1 MIWVH
6 PGWFWALLLL
16 PLLVL
21 LYIRYNKRHQAQ
33 LSLSAY
39 RLLPKGNGWRS
50 YLRALPFALE
60 LLALAAMILA
70 LARPQDS
77 NHWEERSIQGI
88 DLVLAIDL
96 SGSMQAL
103 DLKPNRF
110 EAVRSVASEMIAAR
124 PNDNIG
130 LVVFA
135 GESFTLCPLTVDHNV
150 IQEMLDATEIGQLED
165 GTAIGL
171 GLATAIN
178 TLRSSDNKSKV
189 IILLTDGSNNAGDIT
204 PSMGAELAQQY
215 GIRIYTVAAG
225 TNGVA
230 KFPVQT
236 SFGTEYVEVDVQIDE
251 GTLRHIAQQ
260 TGGKYYRATDET
272 KLREI
277 YKEIDSLEKSRLT
290 SRSVSAYEE
299 RYMLFAL
306 LAIVLLG
313 IAFLLRTT
321 LLRANP

>member
-1 MIWVH
+1 MIWIH
-6 PGWFWALLLL
+6 PEWLWALLLL

-21 LYIRYNKRHQAQ
+21 LYIRYNKRHQAK

-39 RLLPKGNGWRS
+39 RLLPKGSGWRS

-60 LLALAAMILA
+60 LLALASMILA

-77 NHWEERSIQGI
+77 SHWEERSIQGI
-88 DLVLAIDL
+88 DLVLAMDL

-110 EAVRSVASEMIAAR
+110 EAARDVANEMIAAR

-135 GESFTLCPLTVDHNV
+135 GESFTLCPLTVDHDV
-150 IQEMLDATEIGQLED
+150 ILQMLDATEIGQLED

-178 TLRSSDNKSKV
+178 TLRGSDNKSKV

-204 PSMGAELAQQY
+204 PSMAAELAQQY

-236 SFGTEYVEVDVQIDE
+236 ASGIEYVEADVQIDE

-272 KLREI
+272 KLHEI

-313 IAFLLRTT
+313 AAFLLRTT

>member
-1 MIWVH
+1 MTWVY
-6 PGWFWALLLL
+6 PEWFWALLLL
-16 PLLVL
+16 PILIVL
-21 LYIRYNKRHQAQ
+21 YFLNNKRHQAQ
-33 LSLSAY
+33 LLLSAY
-39 RLLPKGNGWRS
+39 HLLPKRSGWRS
-50 YLRALPFALE
+50 YLRALPFTLE
-60 LLALAAMILA
+60 MLVVATIILA

-77 NHWEERSIQGI
+77 NHWEEHSIQGI
-88 DLVLAIDL
+88 DLVLAIDM

-103 DLKPNRF
+103 DLQPNRF
-110 EAVRSVASEMIAAR
+110 EAARRVASDMIASR

-135 GESFTLCPLTVDHNV
+135 GESFTLCPLTIDHNV
-150 IQEMLDATEIGQLED
+150 TQELLDATAIGQLED

-171 GLATAIN
+171 GLATAVN
-178 TLRSSDNKSKV
+178 ALRSSQNKSKV

-204 PSMGAELAQQY
+204 PSMAAEMAQRY

-236 SFGTEYVEVDVQIDE
+236 AFGTEYIEADVEIDE
-251 GTLRHIAQQ
+251 TTLRHVAQQ
-260 TGGKYYRATDET
+260 TGGHYYRATDET
-272 KLREI
+272 KLSEI

-290 SRSVSAYEE
+290 TRSVSAYEE
-299 RYMLFAL
+299 RYMFFAL
-306 LAIVLLG
+306 IAIVLLG

>member
-6 PGWFWALLLL
+6 PEWLWALLLL

-21 LYIRYNKRHQAQ
+21 LYIRYNKRHQAK

-39 RLLPKGNGWRS
+39 RLLPKGSGWRS
-50 YLRALPFALE
+50 YLRALPFVLE
-60 LLALAAMILA
+60 LLALASMILA

-77 NHWEERSIQGI
+77 SHWEERSIQGI
-88 DLVLAIDL
+88 DLVLAMDL

-110 EAVRSVASEMIAAR
+110 EAARDVANEMIAAR

-135 GESFTLCPLTVDHNV
+135 GESFTLCPLTVDHDV
-150 IQEMLDATEIGQLED
+150 ILQMLDATEIGQLED

-178 TLRSSDNKSKV
+178 TLRGSDNKSKV

-204 PSMGAELAQQY
+204 PSMAAELAQQY

-236 SFGTEYVEVDVQIDE
+236 ASGIEYVEADVQIDE

-272 KLREI
+272 KLHEI

-313 IAFLLRTT
+313 AAFLLRTT

>member
-6 PGWFWALLLL
+6 PEWLWALLLL

-21 LYIRYNKRHQAQ
+21 LYMRYNKRHQAK

-39 RLLPKGNGWRS
+39 RLLPKRSGWRS

-88 DLVLAIDL
+88 DLVLAMDL

-110 EAVRSVASEMIAAR
+110 EAARSVASEMIAAR

-150 IQEMLDATEIGQLED
+150 ILEMLETTEIGQLED

-204 PSMGAELAQQY
+204 PSMAAELAQQY

-236 SFGTEYVEVDVQIDE
+236 AFGTEYVEADVQIDE

-272 KLREI
+272 KLHEI

-313 IAFLLRTT
+313 AAFLLRTT

>member
-6 PGWFWALLLL
+6 PEWLWALLLL

-21 LYIRYNKRHQAQ
+21 LYIRYNKRHQAK

-39 RLLPKGNGWRS
+39 RLLPKGSGSRS

-60 LLALAAMILA
+60 LLALASMILA

-77 NHWEERSIQGI
+77 SHWEERSIQGI
-88 DLVLAIDL
+88 DLVLAMDL

-110 EAVRSVASEMIAAR
+110 EAARDVANEMIAAR

-135 GESFTLCPLTVDHNV
+135 GESFTLCPLTVDHDV
-150 IQEMLDATEIGQLED
+150 ILQMLDATEIGQLED

-178 TLRSSDNKSKV
+178 TLRGSDNKSKV

-204 PSMGAELAQQY
+204 PSMAAELAQQY

-236 SFGTEYVEVDVQIDE
+236 ASGIEYVEADVQIDE

-272 KLREI
+272 KLHEI

-313 IAFLLRTT
+313 TAFLLRTT

>member
-6 PGWFWALLLL
+6 PEWLWALLLL

-21 LYIRYNKRHQAQ
+21 LYIRYNKRHQAK

-39 RLLPKGNGWRS
+39 RLLPKGSGSRS

-60 LLALAAMILA
+60 LLALAAMIVA

-88 DLVLAIDL
+88 DLVLAMDL

-110 EAVRSVASEMIAAR
+110 EAARTVASEMIAAR

-135 GESFTLCPLTVDHNV
+135 GESFTLCPLTVDHDV
-150 IQEMLDATEIGQLED
+150 ILQMLEATGIGQLED

-178 TLRSSDNKSKV
+178 TLRGSDNKSKV

-204 PSMGAELAQQY
+204 PSMAAELAQQY

-236 SFGTEYVEVDVQIDE
+236 ASGIEYVEADVQIDE

-272 KLREI
+272 KLHEI

-313 IAFLLRTT
+313 VAFLLRTT

>member
-6 PGWFWALLLL
+6 PEWLWALLLL

-21 LYIRYNKRHQAQ
+21 LYIRYNKRHQAK

-39 RLLPKGNGWRS
+39 RLLPKGSGWRS
-50 YLRALPFALE
+50 YLRALPFVLE
-60 LLALAAMILA
+60 LLALASMILA

-77 NHWEERSIQGI
+77 SHWEERSIQGI
-88 DLVLAIDL
+88 DLVLAMDL

-110 EAVRSVASEMIAAR
+110 EAARDVANEMIAAR

-135 GESFTLCPLTVDHNV
+135 GESFTLCPLTVDHDV
-150 IQEMLDATEIGQLED
+150 ILQMLDATEIGQLED

-178 TLRSSDNKSKV
+178 TLRGSDNKSKV

-204 PSMGAELAQQY
+204 PSMAAELVPAA
-215 GIRIYTVAAG
+215 TV
-225 TNGVA
+225 
-230 KFPVQT
+230 
-236 SFGTEYVEVDVQIDE
+236 
-251 GTLRHIAQQ
+251 
-260 TGGKYYRATDET
+260 
-272 KLREI
+272 
-277 YKEIDSLEKSRLT
+277 
-290 SRSVSAYEE
+290 
-299 RYMLFAL
+299 
-306 LAIVLLG
+306 
-313 IAFLLRTT
+313 
-321 LLRANP
+321 

>member
-1 MIWVH
+1 MTWVY
-6 PGWFWALLLL
+6 PEWFWALLLL
-16 PLLVL
+16 PILIVL
-21 LYIRYNKRHQAQ
+21 YFLNNKRHQAQ
-33 LSLSAY
+33 LLLSAY
-39 RLLPKGNGWRS
+39 HLLPKRSGWRS
-50 YLRALPFALE
+50 YLRALPFTLE
-60 LLALAAMILA
+60 MLVVATIILA

-77 NHWEERSIQGI
+77 NHWEEHSIQGI
-88 DLVLAIDL
+88 DLVLAIDM

-103 DLKPNRF
+103 DLQPNRF
-110 EAVRSVASEMIAAR
+110 EAARRVASDMIASR

-135 GESFTLCPLTVDHNV
+135 GESFTLCPLTIDHNV
-150 IQEMLDATEIGQLED
+150 TQELLDATAIGQLED

-171 GLATAIN
+171 GLATAVN
-178 TLRSSDNKSKV
+178 ALRSSQNNSKV

-204 PSMGAELAQQY
+204 PSMAAEMAQRY

-236 SFGTEYVEVDVQIDE
+236 AFGTEYIEADVEIDE
-251 GTLRHIAQQ
+251 TTLRHVAQQ
-260 TGGKYYRATDET
+260 TGGHYYRATDET
-272 KLREI
+272 KLSEI

-290 SRSVSAYEE
+290 TRSVSAYEE
-299 RYMLFAL
+299 RYMFFAL
-306 LAIVLLG
+306 IAIVLLG

>member
-1 MIWVH
+1 MIWLH
-6 PGWFWALLLL
+6 PEWLWALLLL

-21 LYIRYNKRHQAQ
+21 LYIRYNKRHQAK

-39 RLLPKGNGWRS
+39 RLLPKGSGRRS

-60 LLALAAMILA
+60 LLALAAMIVA

-77 NHWEERSIQGI
+77 SHWEERSIQGI
-88 DLVLAIDL
+88 DLVLAMDL

-110 EAVRSVASEMIAAR
+110 EAARTVASEMIAAR

-135 GESFTLCPLTVDHNV
+135 GESFTLCPLTVDHSV
-150 IQEMLDATEIGQLED
+150 ILQMLEATGIGQLED

-178 TLRSSDNKSKV
+178 TLRGSDNKSKV

-204 PSMGAELAQQY
+204 PSMAAELAQQY

-236 SFGTEYVEVDVQIDE
+236 ASGIEYVEADVQIDE

-272 KLREI
+272 KLHEI

-313 IAFLLRTT
+313 AAFLLRTT

>member
-6 PGWFWALLLL
+6 PEWLWALLLL

-21 LYIRYNKRHQAQ
+21 LYIRYNKRHQAK

-39 RLLPKGNGWRS
+39 RLLPKGSGRRS

-60 LLALAAMILA
+60 LLALASMILA

-77 NHWEERSIQGI
+77 SHWEERSIQGI
-88 DLVLAIDL
+88 DLVLAMDL
-96 SGSMQAL
+96 SGSMQTL

-110 EAVRSVASEMIAAR
+110 EAARDVANEMIAAR

-135 GESFTLCPLTVDHNV
+135 GESFTLCPLTVDHDV
-150 IQEMLDATEIGQLED
+150 ILQMLDATEIGQLED

-178 TLRSSDNKSKV
+178 TLRGSDNKSKV

-204 PSMGAELAQQY
+204 PSMAAELAQQY

-236 SFGTEYVEVDVQIDE
+236 ASGIEYVEADVQIDE

-272 KLREI
+272 KLHEI

-313 IAFLLRTT
+313 AAFLLRTT

>member
-6 PGWFWALLLL
+6 PEWLWALLLL

-21 LYIRYNKRHQAQ
+21 LYIRYNKRHQAK

-39 RLLPKGNGWRS
+39 RLLPKGSGWRS

-60 LLALAAMILA
+60 LLALASMVLA

-77 NHWEERSIQGI
+77 SHWEERSIQGI
-88 DLVLAIDL
+88 DLVLAMDL

-110 EAVRSVASEMIAAR
+110 EAARDVANEMIAAR

-135 GESFTLCPLTVDHNV
+135 GESFTLCPLTVDHDV
-150 IQEMLDATEIGQLED
+150 ILQMLDATEIGQLED

-178 TLRSSDNKSKV
+178 TLRGSDNKSKV

-204 PSMGAELAQQY
+204 PSMAAELAQQY

-236 SFGTEYVEVDVQIDE
+236 ASGIEYVEADVQIDE
-251 GTLRHIAQQ
+251 GTLRHIAQL
-260 TGGKYYRATDET
+260 TDGKYYRATDET
-272 KLREI
+272 KLHEI

-313 IAFLLRTT
+313 AAFLLRTT

>member
-1 MIWVH
+1 MTWVY
-6 PGWFWALLLL
+6 PEWFWALLLL
-16 PLLVL
+16 PILIVL
-21 LYIRYNKRHQAQ
+21 YFLNNKRHQAQ
-33 LSLSAY
+33 LLLSAY
-39 RLLPKGNGWRS
+39 HLLPKSSGWRS
-50 YLRALPFALE
+50 YLRALPFTLE
-60 LLALAAMILA
+60 MLVVATIILA

-77 NHWEERSIQGI
+77 NHWEEHSIQGI
-88 DLVLAIDL
+88 DLVLAIDM

-103 DLKPNRF
+103 DLQPNRF
-110 EAVRSVASEMIAAR
+110 EAARRVASDMIASR

-135 GESFTLCPLTVDHNV
+135 GESFTLCPLTIDHNV
-150 IQEMLDATEIGQLED
+150 TQELLDATAIGQLED

-171 GLATAIN
+171 GLATAVN
-178 TLRSSDNKSKV
+178 ALRSSQNKSKV

-204 PSMGAELAQQY
+204 PSMAAEMAQRY

-236 SFGTEYVEVDVQIDE
+236 AFGTEYIEADVEIDE
-251 GTLRHIAQQ
+251 TTLRHVAQQ
-260 TGGKYYRATDET
+260 TGGHYYRATDET
-272 KLREI
+272 KLSEI

-290 SRSVSAYEE
+290 TRSVSAYEE
-299 RYMLFAL
+299 RYMFFAL
-306 LAIVLLG
+306 IAIVLLG

>member
-6 PGWFWALLLL
+6 PEWLWALLLL

-21 LYIRYNKRHQAQ
+21 LYIRYNKRHQAK

-39 RLLPKGNGWRS
+39 RLLPKGSGSRS

-60 LLALAAMILA
+60 LLALASMILA

-77 NHWEERSIQGI
+77 SHWEERSIQGI
-88 DLVLAIDL
+88 DLVLAMDL

-110 EAVRSVASEMIAAR
+110 EAARDVANEMIAAR

-135 GESFTLCPLTVDHNV
+135 GESFTLCPLTVDHDV
-150 IQEMLDATEIGQLED
+150 ILQMLDATEIGQLED

-178 TLRSSDNKSKV
+178 TLRGSDNKSKV

-204 PSMGAELAQQY
+204 PSMAAELAQQY

-236 SFGTEYVEVDVQIDE
+236 ASGIEYVEADVQIDE

-272 KLREI
+272 KLHEI
-277 YKEIDSLEKSRLT
+277 CKQIDSLEKSRVT

-313 IAFLLRTT
+313 TAFLLRTT

>member
-6 PGWFWALLLL
+6 PEWLWALLLL

-21 LYIRYNKRHQAQ
+21 LYIRYNKRHQAK

-39 RLLPKGNGWRS
+39 RLLPKGSGWRS

-60 LLALAAMILA
+60 LLALASMILA

-77 NHWEERSIQGI
+77 SHWEERSIQGI
-88 DLVLAIDL
+88 DLVLAMDL

-110 EAVRSVASEMIAAR
+110 EAARTVASEMIVAR

-135 GESFTLCPLTVDHNV
+135 GESFTLCPLTVDHDV
-150 IQEMLDATEIGQLED
+150 ILQMLDATEIGQLED

-178 TLRSSDNKSKV
+178 TLRGSDNKSKV

-204 PSMGAELAQQY
+204 PSMAAELAQQY

-236 SFGTEYVEVDVQIDE
+236 ASGIEYVEADVQIDE

-272 KLREI
+272 KLHEI

-313 IAFLLRTT
+313 AAFLLRTT

>member
-6 PGWFWALLLL
+6 PEWLWALLLL

-21 LYIRYNKRHQAQ
+21 LYIRYNKRHQAK

-39 RLLPKGNGWRS
+39 RLLPKGSGWRS

-60 LLALAAMILA
+60 LLALASMILA

-77 NHWEERSIQGI
+77 SHWEERSIQGI
-88 DLVLAIDL
+88 DLVLAMDL

-110 EAVRSVASEMIAAR
+110 EAARDVANEMIAAR

-135 GESFTLCPLTVDHNV
+135 GESFTLCPLTVDHDV
-150 IQEMLDATEIGQLED
+150 ILQMLDATEIGQLED

-178 TLRSSDNKSKV
+178 TLRGSDNKSKV

-204 PSMGAELAQQY
+204 PSMAAELAQQY

-236 SFGTEYVEVDVQIDE
+236 ASGIEYVEANVQIDE

-272 KLREI
+272 KLHEI

-313 IAFLLRTT
+313 AAFLLRTT

>member
-6 PGWFWALLLL
+6 PEWLWALLLL
-16 PLLVL
+16 PILVL
-21 LYIRYNKRHQAQ
+21 LYIRYNKRHQAK
-33 LSLSAY
+33 LSLSTY
-39 RLLPKGNGWRS
+39 RLLPKGSGGRS

-60 LLALAAMILA
+60 LLALAAMIVA

-88 DLVLAIDL
+88 DLVLAMDL

-110 EAVRSVASEMIAAR
+110 EAARTVASEMIAAR

-135 GESFTLCPLTVDHNV
+135 GESFTLCPLTVDHDV
-150 IQEMLDATEIGQLED
+150 ILQMLEATGIGQLED

-178 TLRSSDNKSKV
+178 TLRGSDNKSKV

-204 PSMGAELAQQY
+204 PSMAAELAQQY

-236 SFGTEYVEVDVQIDE
+236 ASGIEYVEADVQIDE

-272 KLREI
+272 KLHEI

-313 IAFLLRTT
+313 AAFLLRTT

>member
-6 PGWFWALLLL
+6 PEWLWALLLL

-21 LYIRYNKRHQAQ
+21 LYIRYNKRHQAK

-39 RLLPKGNGWRS
+39 RLLPKGSGRRS

-60 LLALAAMILA
+60 LLALAAMIVA

-77 NHWEERSIQGI
+77 SHWEERSIQGI
-88 DLVLAIDL
+88 DLVLAMDL

-110 EAVRSVASEMIAAR
+110 EAARTVASEMIAAR

-135 GESFTLCPLTVDHNV
+135 GESFTLCPLTVDHDV
-150 IQEMLDATEIGQLED
+150 ILQMLEATGIGQLED

-178 TLRSSDNKSKV
+178 TLRGSDNKSKV

-204 PSMGAELAQQY
+204 PSMAAELAQQY

-236 SFGTEYVEVDVQIDE
+236 ASGIEYVEADVQIDE

-272 KLREI
+272 KLHEI

-313 IAFLLRTT
+313 AAFLLRTT

>member
-1 MIWVH
+1 MIWAH
-6 PGWFWALLLL
+6 PEWLWALLLL

-21 LYIRYNKRHQAQ
+21 LYLRYNKRHQAQ
-33 LSLSAY
+33 MSLSAF
-39 RLLPKGNGWRS
+39 RLLPKGSGWRS

-60 LLALAAMILA
+60 LLAVATMILA

-88 DLVLAIDL
+88 DLVLAIDI

-110 EAVRSVASEMIAAR
+110 EAARSVASEMIASR

-150 IQEMLDATEIGQLED
+150 TLELLNATEIGQLED

-171 GLATAIN
+171 GLATAVN
-178 TLRSSDNKSKV
+178 TLRSSENKSKV

-204 PSMGAELAQQY
+204 PTMAAEMAQQY

-236 SFGTEYVEVDVQIDE
+236 AFGVEYVEADVQIDE
-251 GTLRHIAQQ
+251 ETLQRIAQQ
-260 TGGKYYRATDET
+260 TGGSYYRATDET
-272 KLREI
+272 KLSEI
-277 YKEIDSLEKSRLT
+277 YKEIDSLEKSRLMT
-290 SRSVSAYEE
+290 RSVSAYEE
-299 RYMLFAL
+299 RYMLFVL
-306 LAIVLLG
+306 LAIVLMG

>member
-6 PGWFWALLLL
+6 PEWLWALLLL

-21 LYIRYNKRHQAQ
+21 LYIRYNKRHQAK

-39 RLLPKGNGWRS
+39 RLLPKGSGRRS

-60 LLALAAMILA
+60 LLALAAMIVA

-88 DLVLAIDL
+88 DLVLAMDL

-110 EAVRSVASEMIAAR
+110 EAARTVASEMIAAR

-135 GESFTLCPLTVDHNV
+135 GESFTLCPLTVDHEV
-150 IQEMLDATEIGQLED
+150 ILQMLEATGIGQLED

-178 TLRSSDNKSKV
+178 TLRGSDNKSKV

-204 PSMGAELAQQY
+204 PSMAAELAQQY

-236 SFGTEYVEVDVQIDE
+236 ASGIEYVEADVQIDE

-272 KLREI
+272 KLHEI

-313 IAFLLRTT
+313 AAFLLRTT

>member
-6 PGWFWALLLL
+6 PEWLWALLLL

-21 LYIRYNKRHQAQ
+21 LYIRYNKRHQAK

-39 RLLPKGNGWRS
+39 RLLPKGSGWRS

-60 LLALAAMILA
+60 LLALASMILA

-77 NHWEERSIQGI
+77 SHWEERSIQGI
-88 DLVLAIDL
+88 DLVLAMDL

-110 EAVRSVASEMIAAR
+110 EAARDVANEMIAAR

-135 GESFTLCPLTVDHNV
+135 GESFTLCPLTVDHDV
-150 IQEMLDATEIGQLED
+150 ILQMLDATEIGQLED

-178 TLRSSDNKSKV
+178 TLRGSDNKSKV

-204 PSMGAELAQQY
+204 PSMAAELAQQY

-236 SFGTEYVEVDVQIDE
+236 ASGIEYVEADVQIDE

-272 KLREI
+272 KLHEI

-313 IAFLLRTT
+313 AAFLLRNT

>member
-6 PGWFWALLLL
+6 PEWLWALLLL

-21 LYIRYNKRHQAQ
+21 LYIRYNKRHQAK

-39 RLLPKGNGWRS
+39 RLLPKRSGWRS

-110 EAVRSVASEMIAAR
+110 EAARDVAIEMIAAR

-130 LVVFA
+130 LVGFA

-150 IQEMLDATEIGQLED
+150 ILEMLETTEIGQLED

-204 PSMGAELAQQY
+204 PSMAAEMAQQY

-236 SFGTEYVEVDVQIDE
+236 AFGVEYVEADVQIDE

-260 TGGKYYRATDET
+260 TGGNYYRATDET
-272 KLREI
+272 KLSEI

-313 IAFLLRTT
+313 TAFLLRTT

>member
-6 PGWFWALLLL
+6 PEWLWALLLL

-21 LYIRYNKRHQAQ
+21 LYIRYNKRHQAK

-39 RLLPKGNGWRS
+39 RLLPKGSGWRS

-60 LLALAAMILA
+60 LLALASMILA

-77 NHWEERSIQGI
+77 SHWEERSIQGI
-88 DLVLAIDL
+88 DLVLAMDL

-110 EAVRSVASEMIAAR
+110 EAAHTVASEMIAAR

-135 GESFTLCPLTVDHNV
+135 GESFTLCPLTVDHDV
-150 IQEMLDATEIGQLED
+150 ILQMLDATEIGQLED

-178 TLRSSDNKSKV
+178 TLRGSDNKSKV

-204 PSMGAELAQQY
+204 PSMAAELAQQY

-236 SFGTEYVEVDVQIDE
+236 ASGIEYVEADVQIDE

-272 KLREI
+272 KLHEI

-313 IAFLLRTT
+313 AAFLLRTT

>member
-1 MIWVH
+1 M
-6 PGWFWALLLL
+6 
-16 PLLVL
+16 
-21 LYIRYNKRHQAQ
+21 
-33 LSLSAY
+33 
-39 RLLPKGNGWRS
+39 
-50 YLRALPFALE
+50 
-60 LLALAAMILA
+60 
-70 LARPQDS
+70 
-77 NHWEERSIQGI
+77 
-88 DLVLAIDL
+88 

-103 DLKPNRF
+103 DLQPNRF
-110 EAVRSVASEMIAAR
+110 EAARRVASDMIASR

-135 GESFTLCPLTVDHNV
+135 GESFTLCPLTIDHNV
-150 IQEMLDATEIGQLED
+150 TQELLDATAIGQLED

-171 GLATAIN
+171 GLATAVN
-178 TLRSSDNKSKV
+178 ALRSSQNKSKV

-204 PSMGAELAQQY
+204 PSMAAEMAQRY

-236 SFGTEYVEVDVQIDE
+236 AFGTEYIEADVEINE
-251 GTLRHIAQQ
+251 TTLRHVAQQ
-260 TGGKYYRATDET
+260 TGGHYYRATDET
-272 KLREI
+272 KLSEI

-290 SRSVSAYEE
+290 TRSVSAYEE
-299 RYMLFAL
+299 RYMFFAL
-306 LAIVLLG
+306 IAIVLLG

>member
-6 PGWFWALLLL
+6 PEWLWALLLL

-21 LYIRYNKRHQAQ
+21 LYIRYNKRHQAK

-39 RLLPKGNGWRS
+39 RLLPKGSGWRS
-50 YLRALPFALE
+50 HLRALPFALE
-60 LLALAAMILA
+60 LLALASMILA

-77 NHWEERSIQGI
+77 SHWEERSIQGI
-88 DLVLAIDL
+88 DLVLAMDL

-110 EAVRSVASEMIAAR
+110 EAARDVANEMIAAR

-135 GESFTLCPLTVDHNV
+135 GESFTLCPLTVDHDV
-150 IQEMLDATEIGQLED
+150 ILQMLDATEIGQLED

-178 TLRSSDNKSKV
+178 TLRGSDNKSKV

-204 PSMGAELAQQY
+204 PSMAAELAQQY

-230 KFPVQT
+230 KFPIQT
-236 SFGTEYVEVDVQIDE
+236 ASGIEYVEADVQIDE

-272 KLREI
+272 KLHEI

-299 RYMLFAL
+299 RYMLFTL

-313 IAFLLRTT
+313 AAFLLRTT

>member
-6 PGWFWALLLL
+6 PEWLWALLLL

-21 LYIRYNKRHQAQ
+21 LYIRYNKRHQAK

-39 RLLPKGNGWRS
+39 RLLPKGSGWRS

-60 LLALAAMILA
+60 LLALAAMIVA

-77 NHWEERSIQGI
+77 SHWEERSIQGI
-88 DLVLAIDL
+88 DLVLAMDL

-110 EAVRSVASEMIAAR
+110 EAARDVANEMIAAR

-135 GESFTLCPLTVDHNV
+135 GESFTLCPLTVDHDV
-150 IQEMLDATEIGQLED
+150 ILQMLDATEIGQLED

-178 TLRSSDNKSKV
+178 TLRGSDNKSKV

-204 PSMGAELAQQY
+204 PSMAAELAQQY

-236 SFGTEYVEVDVQIDE
+236 ASGIEYVEADVQIDE

-272 KLREI
+272 KLHEI

-313 IAFLLRTT
+313 AAFLLRTT

>member
-1 MIWVH
+1 MTWVY
-6 PGWFWALLLL
+6 PEWFWALLLL
-16 PLLVL
+16 PILIVL
-21 LYIRYNKRHQAQ
+21 YFLNNKRHQAQ
-33 LSLSAY
+33 LLLSAY
-39 RLLPKGNGWRS
+39 HLLPKRSGWRS
-50 YLRALPFALE
+50 YLRALPFTLE
-60 LLALAAMILA
+60 MLVVATIILA

-77 NHWEERSIQGI
+77 NHWEEHSIQGI
-88 DLVLAIDL
+88 DLVLAIDM

-103 DLKPNRF
+103 DLQPNRF
-110 EAVRSVASEMIAAR
+110 EAARRVASDMIASR

-135 GESFTLCPLTVDHNV
+135 GESFTLCPLTIDHNV
-150 IQEMLDATEIGQLED
+150 TQELLDATAIGQLED

-171 GLATAIN
+171 GLATAVN
-178 TLRSSDNKSKV
+178 ALRSSQNKSKV

-204 PSMGAELAQQY
+204 PSMAAEMAQRY

-236 SFGTEYVEVDVQIDE
+236 AFGTEYIEADVEINE
-251 GTLRHIAQQ
+251 TTLRHVAQQ
-260 TGGKYYRATDET
+260 TGGHYYRATDET
-272 KLREI
+272 KLSEI

-290 SRSVSAYEE
+290 TRSVSAYEE
-299 RYMLFAL
+299 RYMFFAL
-306 LAIVLLG
+306 IAIVLLG

>member
-6 PGWFWALLLL
+6 PEWLWALLLL

-21 LYIRYNKRHQAQ
+21 LYIRYNKRHQAK

-39 RLLPKGNGWRS
+39 RLLPKGSGWRS

-110 EAVRSVASEMIAAR
+110 EAARDVASEMIAAR

-150 IQEMLDATEIGQLED
+150 IQEMLETTEIGQLED

-178 TLRSSDNKSKV
+178 TLRGSDNKSKV
-189 IILLTDGSNNAGDIT
+189 IILLTDGSNNAGDIP
-204 PSMGAELAQQY
+204 PSMAAELAQQY

-236 SFGTEYVEVDVQIDE
+236 AFGTEYVEADVQIDE

-272 KLREI
+272 KLHEI

-313 IAFLLRTT
+313 AAFLLRTT

>member
-1 MIWVH
+1 MIWLH
-6 PGWFWALLLL
+6 PEWLWALLLL

-21 LYIRYNKRHQAQ
+21 LYIRYNKRHQAK

-39 RLLPKGNGWRS
+39 RLLPKGSGQRS

-60 LLALAAMILA
+60 LLALAAMIVA

-77 NHWEERSIQGI
+77 SHWEERSIQGI
-88 DLVLAIDL
+88 DLVLAMDL

-110 EAVRSVASEMIAAR
+110 EAARTVASEMIAAR

-135 GESFTLCPLTVDHNV
+135 GESFTLCPLTVDHDV
-150 IQEMLDATEIGQLED
+150 ILQMLEATGIGQLED

-178 TLRSSDNKSKV
+178 TLRGSDNKSKV

-204 PSMGAELAQQY
+204 PSMAAELAQQY

-236 SFGTEYVEVDVQIDE
+236 ASGIEYVEADVQIDE

-272 KLREI
+272 KLHEI

-313 IAFLLRTT
+313 AAFLLRTT

>member
-6 PGWFWALLLL
+6 PEWLWALLLL

-21 LYIRYNKRHQAQ
+21 LYMRYNKRHQAQ

-39 RLLPKGNGWRS
+39 RLLPKRSGWRS

-60 LLALAAMILA
+60 LLALAAMIVA

-77 NHWEERSIQGI
+77 SHWEERSIQGI
-88 DLVLAIDL
+88 DLVLAMDL

-110 EAVRSVASEMIAAR
+110 EAARDVANEMIAAR

-135 GESFTLCPLTVDHNV
+135 GESFTLCPLTVDHDV
-150 IQEMLDATEIGQLED
+150 ILQMLDATEIGQLED

-178 TLRSSDNKSKV
+178 TLRGSDNKSKV

-204 PSMGAELAQQY
+204 PSMAAELAQQY

-236 SFGTEYVEVDVQIDE
+236 ASGIEYVEADVQIDE

-272 KLREI
+272 KLHEI

-313 IAFLLRTT
+313 VAFLLRTT

>member
-6 PGWFWALLLL
+6 PEWLWALLLL
-16 PLLVL
+16 PILVL
-21 LYIRYNKRHQAQ
+21 LYIRYNKRHQAK

-39 RLLPKGNGWRS
+39 RLLPKGSGGRS

-60 LLALAAMILA
+60 LLALAAMIVA

-88 DLVLAIDL
+88 DLVLAMDL

-110 EAVRSVASEMIAAR
+110 EAARTVASEMIAAR

-135 GESFTLCPLTVDHNV
+135 GESFTLCPLTVDHDV
-150 IQEMLDATEIGQLED
+150 ILQMLEATGIGQLED

-178 TLRSSDNKSKV
+178 TLRGSDNKSKV

-204 PSMGAELAQQY
+204 PSMAAELAQQY

-236 SFGTEYVEVDVQIDE
+236 ASGIEYVEADVQIDE

-272 KLREI
+272 KLHEI

-313 IAFLLRTT
+313 AAFLLRTT

>member
-6 PGWFWALLLL
+6 PEWLWALLLL

-21 LYIRYNKRHQAQ
+21 LYIRYNKRHQAK

-39 RLLPKGNGWRS
+39 RLLPKGSGWRS

-60 LLALAAMILA
+60 LLALAAMIAA

-77 NHWEERSIQGI
+77 SHWEERSIQGI
-88 DLVLAIDL
+88 DLVLAMDL

-110 EAVRSVASEMIAAR
+110 EAARTVASEMIVAR

-135 GESFTLCPLTVDHNV
+135 GESFTLCPLTVDHDV
-150 IQEMLDATEIGQLED
+150 ILQMLEATEIGQLED

-178 TLRSSDNKSKV
+178 TLRGSDNKSKV

-204 PSMGAELAQQY
+204 PSMAAEMAQQY

-236 SFGTEYVEVDVQIDE
+236 AFGVEYVEADVQIDE

-260 TGGKYYRATDET
+260 TGGNYYRATDET
-272 KLREI
+272 KLSEI

-313 IAFLLRTT
+313 AAFLLRTT

>member
-6 PGWFWALLLL
+6 PEWFWALLLL

-21 LYIRYNKRHQAQ
+21 LYMRYNKRHQAK

-39 RLLPKGNGWRS
+39 RLLPKGSGWRS
-50 YLRALPFALE
+50 YLRTLPFALE

-88 DLVLAIDL
+88 DLVLAMDL

-110 EAVRSVASEMIAAR
+110 EAARSVASEMIAAR

-150 IQEMLDATEIGQLED
+150 IQEMLETTEIGQLED

-178 TLRSSDNKSKV
+178 TLRGSDNKSKV

-204 PSMGAELAQQY
+204 PSMAAELAQQY

-236 SFGTEYVEVDVQIDE
+236 AFGTEYVEADVQIDE
-251 GTLRHIAQQ
+251 GTLRHIAEQ

-272 KLREI
+272 KLHEI

-313 IAFLLRTT
+313 AAFLLRTT

>member
-6 PGWFWALLLL
+6 PEWLWALLLL

-21 LYIRYNKRHQAQ
+21 LYIRYNKCHQAK

-39 RLLPKGNGWRS
+39 RLLPKGSGWRS

-60 LLALAAMILA
+60 LLALAAMIVA

-77 NHWEERSIQGI
+77 SHWEERSIQGI
-88 DLVLAIDL
+88 DLVLAMDL

-110 EAVRSVASEMIAAR
+110 EAARDVANEMIAAR

-135 GESFTLCPLTVDHNV
+135 GESFTLCPLTVDHDV
-150 IQEMLDATEIGQLED
+150 ILQMLDATEIGQLED

-178 TLRSSDNKSKV
+178 TLRGSDNKSKV

-204 PSMGAELAQQY
+204 PSMAAELAQQY

-236 SFGTEYVEVDVQIDE
+236 ASGIEYVEADVQIDE

-272 KLREI
+272 KLHEI

-313 IAFLLRTT
+313 AAFLLRTT

>member
-6 PGWFWALLLL
+6 PEWLWALLLL

-21 LYIRYNKRHQAQ
+21 LYIRYNKRHQAK

-39 RLLPKGNGWRS
+39 RLLPKGSGSRS

-60 LLALAAMILA
+60 LLALAAMIVA

-88 DLVLAIDL
+88 DLVLAMDL

-110 EAVRSVASEMIAAR
+110 EAARTVASEMIAAR

-135 GESFTLCPLTVDHNV
+135 GESFTLCPLTVDHEV
-150 IQEMLDATEIGQLED
+150 ILQMLEATGIGQLED

-178 TLRSSDNKSKV
+178 TLRGSDNKSKV

-204 PSMGAELAQQY
+204 PSMAAELAQQY

-236 SFGTEYVEVDVQIDE
+236 ASGIEYVEADVQIDE

-272 KLREI
+272 KLHEI

-313 IAFLLRTT
+313 AAFLLRTT

>member
-6 PGWFWALLLL
+6 PEWFWALLLL

-39 RLLPKGNGWRS
+39 RLLPKGSGWRS

-88 DLVLAIDL
+88 DLVLAMDL

-110 EAVRSVASEMIAAR
+110 EAARSVASEMIAAR

-150 IQEMLDATEIGQLED
+150 ILEMRETTEIGQL
-165 GTAIGL
+165 
-171 GLATAIN
+171 
-178 TLRSSDNKSKV
+178 
-189 IILLTDGSNNAGDIT
+189 
-204 PSMGAELAQQY
+204 
-215 GIRIYTVAAG
+215 
-225 TNGVA
+225 
-230 KFPVQT
+230 
-236 SFGTEYVEVDVQIDE
+236 
-251 GTLRHIAQQ
+251 
-260 TGGKYYRATDET
+260 
-272 KLREI
+272 
-277 YKEIDSLEKSRLT
+277 
-290 SRSVSAYEE
+290 
-299 RYMLFAL
+299 
-306 LAIVLLG
+306 
-313 IAFLLRTT
+313 
-321 LLRANP
+321 

>member
-6 PGWFWALLLL
+6 PEWLWALLLL

-21 LYIRYNKRHQAQ
+21 LYIRYNKRHQAK

-39 RLLPKGNGWRS
+39 RLLPKGSGSRS

-88 DLVLAIDL
+88 DLVLAMDL

-110 EAVRSVASEMIAAR
+110 EAARSVASEMIAAR

-150 IQEMLDATEIGQLED
+150 ILEMLETTEIGQLED

-178 TLRSSDNKSKV
+178 TLRGSDNKSKV

-204 PSMGAELAQQY
+204 PSMAAELAQQY

-236 SFGTEYVEVDVQIDE
+236 AFGTEYVEADVQIDE
-251 GTLRHIAQQ
+251 GALRHIAQQ

-272 KLREI
+272 KLHEI

-313 IAFLLRTT
+313 AAFLLRTT

>member
-6 PGWFWALLLL
+6 PEWLWALLLL

-21 LYIRYNKRHQAQ
+21 LYIRYNKRHQAK

-39 RLLPKGNGWRS
+39 RLLPKGSGWRS

-60 LLALAAMILA
+60 LLALASMILA

-77 NHWEERSIQGI
+77 SHWEERSIQGI
-88 DLVLAIDL
+88 DLVLAMDL

-110 EAVRSVASEMIAAR
+110 EAARDVANEMIAAR

-135 GESFTLCPLTVDHNV
+135 GESFTLCPLTVDHDV
-150 IQEMLDATEIGQLED
+150 ILQMLDATEIGQLED

-178 TLRSSDNKSKV
+178 TLRGSDNKSKV

-204 PSMGAELAQQY
+204 PSMAAELAQQY

-236 SFGTEYVEVDVQIDE
+236 ASGIEYVEADVQIDE

-272 KLREI
+272 KLHEI

-313 IAFLLRTT
+313 AAFLLRTT